1 MLLVPNRDVVIPFGG
16 DIRLQRDV
24 NLLADSRFENR
35 AVFACNNTTTI
46 NLSFT
51 PVIADWVEIFVD
63 GFRVLNP
70 RVAGK
75 QGGWLYE
82 RYNVEGRT
90 ITFTEPISGS
100 VTVVCDTRP
109 VPQRNASIIE
119 VDNVQG
125 FRSARASLYIEP
137 VIVAEP
143 VNGYARLST
152 DRMSMVY
159 LPKTGFVGGDSFSY
173 CLINNHG
180 QYSKNYCVYI
190 SVS

>member
-16 DIRLQRDV
+16 DIRLPRDV

-35 AVFACNNTTTI
+35 AVFSCNNTATI

-51 PVIADWVEIFVD
+51 PTVADWVEVFVD

-70 RVAGK
+70 RVAGI

-82 RYNVEGRT
+82 RYNVAGRT
-90 ITFTEPISGS
+90 ITFAEPISGL

-159 LPKTGFVGGDSFSY
+159 LPKTGFIGDDSFSY